1 MNNKTIIITIIIIKS
16 WLSTESPF
24 PKLKG
29 KKTNR

>member
-1 MNNKTIIITIIIIKS
+1 MNNKTIIIIIIIKS